1 MTIMETKQLKRLPV
15 GMLRPH
21 PPAHRGSSLPSQ
33 RPWTQNLSKIQ
44 ESSFL
49 GIKREKWCSIQK
61 ERMVAKTHQ
70 PHIMGLLEL
79 VR

>member
-1 MTIMETKQLKRLPV
+1 MKKNKGGKHICSFLWMQLVNLLTVRTI
-15 GMLRPH
+15 
-21 PPAHRGSSLPSQ
+21 S
-33 RPWTQNLSKIQ
+33 QNLSKIQ